1 MLAMLFTRTGDHPGR
16 KTRTSKY
23 KSKYKKSK
31 TSSKK
36 VQKPRL
42 IRVLLDSGS
51 DGDLLFHKKGTP
63 KYFPYSARQVPET
76 WCMSNGDF
84 HTEGRGEIGI
94 KFFEY
99 SNSKEAYMQPDIVEY
114 DEEKLNK
121 PVFDLIIGVKTM
133 KELGIVL
140 DLNKQDIT
148 IDKIALPMRDITNLP
163 LPRKKD

>member
-1 MLAMLFTRTGDHPGR
+1 MLFTRTGDHPGQ
-16 KTRTSKY
+16 KTRTPKY

-36 VQKPRL
+36 DQKPQL
-42 IRVLLDSGS
+42 IRALLDSGS
-51 DGDLLFHKKGTP
+51 NGDLLFHKKGTP

-76 WCMSNGDF
+76 WCTLYGDF
-84 HTEGRGEIGI
+84 YTEGRGEIGI

-99 SNSKEAYMQPDIVEY
+99 SNSKEAYICPNIVEY

-121 PVFDLIIGVKTM
+121 PVFDLIIGVETM

-140 DLNKQDIT
+140 NFNTQDIT
-148 IDKIALPMRDITNLP
+148 
-163 LPRKKD
+163 